1 MTNVRNFG
9 LIALFALLLT
19 VIPGG
24 GPVLEIMLTALL
36 IAFFVAI
43 AFFGYRLFR
52 EYSFQLDSLSA
63 RQRLVLYGSVA
74 LAFWN
79 FAAAQRLFGLGG
91 GGALLWLA
99 VLGVAS
105 YGVYWAYTQS
115 REYQ

>member
-1 MTNVRNFG
+1 MKNVRNFG
-9 LIALFALLLT
+9 LIALFALLLV

-24 GPVLEIMLTALL
+24 GPALEILLTALSV
-36 IAFFVAI
+36 AFFVAI
-43 AFFGYRLFR
+43 AFFGYRMFR
-52 EYSFQLDSLSA
+52 EYRFMLDSLSE

-105 YGVYWAYTQS
+105 YGVYWVYTQS